1 MYENPSGKLNVG
13 IECNKE
19 NQELECNNRENFENM
34 SVNENNVIDIGKVS
48 DAISSNSDRH
58 KDRRVSEPEHD
69 VENLIPEDE
78 NKSSPRPRVLTTPD
92 DPQTPDRPG
101 RPSVPTPGKYGTQ
114 YGGAPSPGP
123 APCSDFLPPGFVPPT
138 PPVSSSRRSVTRS
151 GTLMRKCLSSSLMIE
166 DNCLEGI
173 ESTQEIKKIRLNDQ
187 PSINH

>member
-1 MYENPSGKLNVG
+1 MHENPKGKLNIG

-19 NQELECNNRENFENM
+19 NLELEKNYGENSENM
-34 SVNENNVIDIGKVS
+34 SVNESNIIGIGKES
-48 DAISSNSDRH
+48 GDRH
-58 KDRRVSEPEHD
+58 EERRVSEPEHN
-69 VENLIPEDE
+69 VENHIPEDE
-78 NKSSPRPRVLTTPD
+78 NKCSPRPRELTTPD
-92 DPQTPDRPG
+92 DPHTPDRPG

-151 GTLMRKCLSSSLMIE
+151 GSLMRKCLSSSLMIE

-173 ESTQEIKKIRLNDQ
+173 ERTQEIKKIRLNDQ
-187 PSINH
+187 PSIDHYI